1 MPEGG
6 WIMSAER
13 HLMSQTGAS
22 PRGGLMMLA
31 DLGGMLRE
39 GLSLMVGSRAPR
51 PGLIAPTAEIAS
63 GRLARVPLK
72 LATGRQGFR
81 A

>member
-1 MPEGG
+1 
-6 WIMSAER
+6 
-13 HLMSQTGAS
+13 
-22 PRGGLMMLA
+22 MMLA

-63 GRLARVPLK
+63 GRLARAPWK